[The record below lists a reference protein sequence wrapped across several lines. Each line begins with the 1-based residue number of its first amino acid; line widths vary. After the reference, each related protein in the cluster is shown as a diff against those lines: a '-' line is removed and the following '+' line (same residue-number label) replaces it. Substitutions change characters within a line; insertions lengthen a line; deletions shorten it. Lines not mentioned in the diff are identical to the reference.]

1 MSWKELF
8 KSKEEKAAEQAA
20 LEAVLRK
27 KIEDEA
33 EHARQL
39 RAEEEERK
47 RVEEENLRKKV
58 EADILQA
65 KMESTTPWFE
75 PIIGAEDAT
84 FVHERYR
91 WNQAFIKD
99 LIKKGHTGESDNE
112 VFQSYLDR
120 QHEEERQRIVEE
132 EREKKRLSSEPWV
145 EVIGEKIDSD
155 GRIEL
160 QLDWNAAFVKYLKLN
175 GFRGQTDEIL
185 VQTWLAALER
195 DASGEVYQ

>member
-1 MSWKELF
+1 MSWKDLF
-8 KSKEEKAAEQAA
+8 KSKEQRAAEQAA

-33 EHARQL
+33 AHARTL
-39 RAEEEERK
+39 ADEEAERK

-99 LIKKGHTGESDNE
+99 LIKKGHAGETDNE

-120 QHEEERQRIVEE
+120 QLEEERQRVVEE
-132 EREKKRLSSEPWV
+132 EREKKRLSAEPWV

-160 QLDWNAAFVKYLKLN
+160 QLDWNAAFIKYLKLN

-195 DASGEVYQ
+195 DATGEDYQ